1 MSDNYLPSAKYL
13 DILDPIIQD
22 KNIELFQYY
31 EHSPQ
36 SQDNLN
42 RLGGIIQ
49 IDANATDSYLIPG
62 KSYRHIKGQL
72 VGNDNNVYAENSEIA
87 LINNAMMYL
96 FESISYQIGT
106 ILVETIHSPG
116 QVSTIFGLLSYP
128 DDFNSSSGLMFC
140 WSKDTTSHAN
150 SSKYNRLPN
159 ANIAGDA
166 PINAGTLTPV
176 ENPNYNQGFAARRN
190 LLMSVNP
197 TGHFSFLIPFD
208 HIFGFGD
215 YTKAIYNVKH
225 SLKFTRKTSDN
236 EAIHRANGV
245 RDGKIKL
252 THISWRIPALNIER
266 GKLSELRN
274 IIENKQMIPVGYRA
288 RTTDSTIL
296 SQTREFSWRTPAL
309 NGVEKPRWIII
320 GFQTNKNESQE
331 QNPAVFDH
339 LDLTSACVKLNTDEY
354 PGEKFTIN
362 FPTNDYSILYEMF
375 NRFKKD
381 YYGFNSLV
389 GGTQVNFSA
398 FKSLFP
404 ILVFDVQ
411 YQKERANET
420 GIIDIQL
427 KFSFANPVPAN
438 TTAYI
443 TTISDRMYHLK
454 SDGKNLVLISK

>member
-1 MSDNYLPSAKYL
+1 MSDSYLPSAKYL
-13 DILDPIIQD
+13 DILDPIIED
-22 KNIELFQYY
+22 KSTELFQYY
-31 EHSPQ
+31 EHTPQ
-36 SQDNLN
+36 SQQNLDTP
-42 RLGGIIQ
+42 GGIIQ
-49 IDANATDSYLIPG
+49 IDVNSADSYLIPG
-62 KSYRHIKGQL
+62 KSYIHIKGQL
-72 VGNDNNVYAENSEIA
+72 VRNDDAEYANNSEIA

-96 FESISYQIGT
+96 FGSISYQIGT
-106 ILVETIHSPG
+106 TVVETINSPG
-116 QVSTIFGLLSYP
+116 QVSTILGLLSYP

-140 WSKDTTSHAN
+140 WSNDTTFRAN
-150 SSKYNRLPN
+150 SPKYNRLPN
-159 ANIAGDA
+159 ANILGDA
-166 PINAGTLTPV
+166 AINAGTLTPV

-190 LLMSVNP
+190 LLMSSNP
-197 TGHFSFLIPFD
+197 RGHFSFLIPFD

-215 YTKAIYNVKH
+215 YTKTIYNVKH

-245 RDGKIKL
+245 QVGKIKL

-266 GKLSELRN
+266 EKLSELRS
-274 IIENKQMIPVGYRA
+274 IIENKQMIPVGFKA
-288 RTTDSTIL
+288 RTTDSTTL
-296 SQTREFSWRTPAL
+296 SQAREFSWRTNVL

-320 GFQTNKNESQE
+320 GFQTDKNESQE

-339 LDLTSACVKLNTDEY
+339 LDLTSASVKLNTDKY
-354 PGEKFTIN
+354 PDDEFTIN
-362 FPTNDYSILYEMF
+362 FPTNDYSIIYEMF
-375 NRFKKD
+375 DRFKKE
-381 YYGFNSLV
+381 YHGFNSLV

-398 FKSLFP
+398 FKNLFP

-443 TTISDRMYHLK
+443 TTISDRLYHLK
-454 SDGKNLVLISK
+454 SDGKNLVLIFK